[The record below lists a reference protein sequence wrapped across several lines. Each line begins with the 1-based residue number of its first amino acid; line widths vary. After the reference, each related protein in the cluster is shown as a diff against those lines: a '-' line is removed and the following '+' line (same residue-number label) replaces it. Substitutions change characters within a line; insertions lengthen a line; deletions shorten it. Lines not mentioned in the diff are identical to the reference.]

1 MTEPDKQHSRMSAM
15 ATPYIGRFAPSPS
28 GPLHM
33 GSLVAALAS
42 YLDARSHNGKWLMR
56 MEDLDP
62 PRESAEAADQ
72 ILHALDAL
80 GLHWDGPVLY
90 QSQRYPAYAEAI
102 ATLQE
107 KHMVF
112 ACDCTRQQ
120 ILDNDGVY
128 PGTCRERG
136 LADGQ
141 DMALRCRVSDR
152 VLTFDDAI
160 QGRQQQQL
168 ESAVGDF
175 VIRRKDGLYAYQ
187 LAVVVDDGFQ
197 NITHV
202 VRGIDLL
209 DSTPR
214 QITLQELLNLPRP
227 HYSHIPVIVNRDGQK
242 LSKQHHATAIDTSRP
257 AQLLVE
263 ALTYLQQQPDPHL
276 LTATP
281 ADILAWGTTHWQPE
295 ALSAL
300 ATLPEV
306 TAD

>member
-1 MTEPDKQHSRMSAM
+1 MPA
-15 ATPYIGRFAPSPS
+15 PYIGRFAPSPS

-33 GSLVAALAS
+33 GSLIAALAS
-42 YLDARSHNGKWLMR
+42 YLDARSHNGTWLMR

-72 ILHALDAL
+72 ILCALDAL

-102 ATLQE
+102 ATLQAQH
-107 KHMVF
+107 KVF

-120 ILDNDGVY
+120 VLDHGGVY
-128 PGTCRERG
+128 PGTCRDRG
-136 LADGQ
+136 LGDGKGI
-141 DMALRCRVSDR
+141 ALRCRVSDW
-152 VLTFDDAI
+152 LMTFTDAI
-160 QGRQQQQL
+160 QGPQQQPLQ
-168 ESAVGDF
+168 SAVGDF

-214 QITLQELLNLPRP
+214 QRYLRQLLNLPRP
-227 HYSHIPVIVNRDGQK
+227 QYSHIPVIVNSDGQK
-242 LSKQHHATAIDTSRP
+242 LSKQHHAPAIDILNP
-257 AQLLVE
+257 ARLLVE
-263 ALTYLQQQPDPHL
+263 ALTYLQQQPDPQL
-276 LTATP
+276 LSATP
-281 ADILAWGTTHWQPE
+281 ADILAWATARWQPARLGALKTLQE
-295 ALSAL
+295 A
-300 ATLPEV
+300 